1 MISMW
6 FTGRETGAALTE
18 VLEPLQGLNAA
29 GPSSDPPEP
38 EPFPADE
45 PWPDEEPLPLSPE
58 PAASPPDPF
67 AVEPFPL
74 SPEAAP
80 SFGACEELS
89 EDADATGFEADAPS
103 SRVPV
108 PSWQAVSA
116 REATATPAAARSW
129 RREVRM
135 ANSLSSDGT

>member
-1 MISMW
+1 V
-6 FTGRETGAALTE
+6 F
-18 VLEPLQGLNAA
+18 EPLQGLNAA
-29 GPSSDPPEP
+29 GQSSDPPEP

-45 PWPDEEPLPLSPE
+45 PCPDEEPFPADEPCPDEEPLPLSPE

-80 SFGACEELS
+80 SLGACEELS